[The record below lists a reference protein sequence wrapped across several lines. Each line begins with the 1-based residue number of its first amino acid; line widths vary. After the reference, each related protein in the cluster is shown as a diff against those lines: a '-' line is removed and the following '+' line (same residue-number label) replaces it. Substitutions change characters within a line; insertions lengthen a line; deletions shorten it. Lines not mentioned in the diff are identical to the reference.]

1 MLVSSQKEIPSTFFS
16 TCIATSRP
24 ERVPEG
30 RGGLAEL
37 SVYEN
42 LKLGAYTRKEK
53 KEIGETLKSLLEL
66 VLDDPELNN
75 RELLLERICSHE

>member
-1 MLVSSQKEIPSTFFS
+1 MEVIRSLPDE
-16 TCIATSRP
+16 
-24 ERVPEG
+24 
-30 RGGLAEL
+30 
-37 SVYEN
+37 
-42 LKLGAYTRKEK
+42 TR